1 MINAMID
8 PEARI
13 QACGKELL
21 LDDRHFADCIDPQA
35 ALVVAI
41 CLNKSEVWRMTPA
54 EIQIVTEFFA

>member
-21 LDDRHFADCIDPQA
+21 LDDRHLADCTDPHA
-35 ALVVAI
+35 ALVLAI
-41 CLNKSEVWRMTPA
+41 CLNKSGTERMTPA
-54 EIQIVTEFFA
+54 EVQIVAEFFA